1 VYQTSIKQTCSI
13 ITKHREK
20 ATNDCERG
28 CININKKKSHHQ
40 QADVEMKQSVR
51 KARQNSEWK
60 SKNLIRLRAR
70 KSIESQKQ
78 IEKMSTKMPRVD
90 HPVTQNTIIMEKLFN
105 LIKHH
110 NPKSSSDIL
119 RADEL
124 PTPLAP
130 PPASG
135 SLARASKR
143 APAAEDMALP
153 AGETPPAPAAAKPG
167 TASDEPARRDETAL
181 IRPDSF

>member
-1 VYQTSIKQTCSI
+1 
-13 ITKHREK
+13 
-20 ATNDCERG
+20 
-28 CININKKKSHHQ
+28 
-40 QADVEMKQSVR
+40 
-51 KARQNSEWK
+51 
-60 SKNLIRLRAR
+60 
-70 KSIESQKQ
+70 
-78 IEKMSTKMPRVD
+78 
-90 HPVTQNTIIMEKLFN
+90 MEKLFN

-124 PTPLAP
+124 PTPLVP

-143 APAAEDMALP
+143 APAAEDMALA

-181 IRPDSF
+181 IRPDSFCTQKSSETEKHVKETLAGTVKLEKHVNAHDQSTIKAASSHITHRSAPRNVGTQRECSNHCHVWLPLRRQNRLLMRWREH